1 MCDYGEQMFVR
12 VLIVALAAVVLWAV
26 FAHSSSATGPEQRYV
41 VRPADTLWSIA
52 QRHYAGDPRE
62 GVWELQR
69 RNHLSGS
76 TIAPGQVLVLP

>member
-1 MCDYGEQMFVR
+1 MFVR
-12 VLIVALAAVVLWAV
+12 ILIVAIVAVVLWAM
-26 FAHSSSATGPEQRYV
+26 FARTSSATGPEQRYV

-52 QRHYAGDPRE
+52 ERHYAGDPRA

-69 RNHLSGS
+69 RNGLAGT

>member
-1 MCDYGEQMFVR
+1 MFAR
-12 VLIVALAAVVLWAV
+12 LILIAVVAVVLWAV
-26 FAHSSSATGPEQRYV
+26 FARSSAATGPEQRYV

-52 QRHYAGDPRE
+52 AAHFSGDPRE

-69 RNHLSGS
+69 RNGLRGT